1 MKQIALV
8 GATGSIGRQ
17 TLQVARERGYR
28 VVALAAGRDKEQLKQ
43 QIAAF
48 QPEAAA
54 LFDETAGRELAA
66 ELAGCGTQIFWG
78 AEGVCRIA
86 AWESA
91 TLTVNAAVGIA
102 GLRPTVAALE
112 AGKTLALANKES
124 LVCAGEIVMALAKEK
139 GVEILPVDSEHSAI
153 FQSLQGSR
161 AEEIERLILTASG
174 GPFFGKK
181 AEEIAG
187 MTAAD
192 ALKHPTWS
200 MGAKIT
206 VDSATMMNKGF
217 EMIEAMHLF
226 GVEASQIDVVVH
238 RESIVH
244 SLAEFRD
251 GSVLAQLSPPDMCLP
266 IQYAIDY
273 PQRYYAPRKRLDLA
287 ALRNLSFYAPDEE
300 TFPAMGLCRRAMEMG
315 GTLGAA
321 INGANEV
328 AVAAFLRDE
337 ITFGQIYPLVA
348 QAAAE
353 TPFVQHPDL
362 DLIFETDRLARKRA
376 QALMKG

>member
-1 MKQIALV
+1 MKRIALV

-17 TLQVARERGYR
+17 TLQVAKERGYQ

-43 QIAAF
+43 QIAEF
-48 QPEAAA
+48 RPQAAA
-54 LFDETAGRELAA
+54 LFDAEAGRALACEL
-66 ELAGCGTQIFWG
+66 EGSNTRIFWG
-78 AEGVCRIA
+78 AEGVCKVA

-91 TLTVNAAVGIA
+91 NMTVNAAVGIA
-102 GLRPTVAALE
+102 GLRPTMAALE

-139 GVEILPVDSEHSAI
+139 GLAILPVDSEHSAI
-153 FQSLQGSR
+153 FQSIQGSKT
-161 AEEIERLILTASG
+161 EEIERLILTASG

-181 AEEIAG
+181 TEEIAH

-226 GVEASQIDVVVH
+226 GVRPEQIDVVVH
-238 RESIVH
+238 RESIIH

-266 IQYAIDY
+266 IQYAVDY
-273 PQRYYAPRKRLDLA
+273 PDRHYAPRKRLNLA
-287 ALRNLSFYAPDEE
+287 ALGNMSFYAPDEE
-300 TFPAMGLCRRAMEMG
+300 TFCSIGLCRRAMEQG

-328 AVAAFLRDE
+328 AVAAFLRGE
-337 ITFGQIYPLVA
+337 IQFGEIYPLVSR
-348 QAAAE
+348 AAEE
-353 TPFVQHPDL
+353 TPFVQHPSIET
-362 DLIFETDRLARKRA
+362 IFETDRLARERA
-376 QALMKG
+376 MALMKG

>member
-1 MKQIALV
+1 MKRIALV

-17 TLQVARERGYR
+17 TLQVAAERGYR

-43 QIAAF
+43 QIMEF
-48 QPEAAA
+48 RPQAAA
-54 LFDETAGRELAA
+54 LFDEDAGRALAREL
-66 ELAGCGTQIFWG
+66 EGSGTEIFWG

-91 TLTVNAAVGIA
+91 NLTVNAAVGIA
-102 GLRPTVAALE
+102 GLRPTLAALE

-124 LVCAGEIVMALAKEK
+124 LVCAGEIVMALAGEK
-139 GVEILPVDSEHSAI
+139 GLSILPVDSEHSAI
-153 FQSLQGSR
+153 FQSIQGSR
-161 AEEIERLILTASG
+161 REEIERLILTASG

-181 AEEIAG
+181 AGEIAH

-226 GVEASQIDVVVH
+226 GVRPEQIDVVVH
-238 RESIVH
+238 RESMIH

-251 GSVLAQLSPPDMCLP
+251 GSVLAQISPPDMCLP

-273 PQRYYAPRKRLDLA
+273 PNRYYAPRKRLDLP
-287 ALRNLSFYAPDEE
+287 ALASMSFYAPDEE
-300 TFPAMGLCRRAMEMG
+300 TFPSIGLCRRAMEQG

-321 INGANEV
+321 INGANEE
-328 AVAAFLRDE
+328 AVAAFLRGE
-337 ITFGQIYPLVA
+337 ITFGDLYPLVSR
-348 QAAAE
+348 AAAE
-353 TPFVQHPDL
+353 TPFVQHPDIET
-362 DLIFETDRLARKRA
+362 IFETDRLARQRVR
-376 QALMKG
+376 ALMKG